1 MGSKLVTFQ
10 IHTCWV
16 RGSPGLGALPLPSAL
31 RSWKDASRVE
41 IKANKHKNLSQVW
54 WCSCAV
60 PAFGEG
66 GAAGS
71 GVGSLLG
78 LHREVSLSQWEIPL

>member
-10 IHTCWV
+10 NHMCWV

-66 GAAGS
+66 ELQDQEWAAC
-71 GVGSLLG
+71 LG
-78 LHREVSLSQWEIPL
+78 YIGRSRQS